1 MKKIFWLLI
10 IPLLMFAS
18 CSKDEDNNT
27 TKVLSTW
34 KQDIGEKSYWFQFTD
49 KNTVLYT
56 VTDKGNKPYNYLGET
71 FEYKQVDN
79 TITIYKNSPAPKAI
93 WLSRSISDNTMNLS
107 GDSQIFEL
115 TKYIVLYD

>member
-1 MKKIFWLLI
+1 MKKLFWLLI

-18 CSKDEDNNT
+18 CSKGEDDNT
-27 TKVLSTW
+27 TKVLSIW
-34 KQDIGEKSYWFQFTD
+34 KQDAGDKSYWFQFTD

-56 VTDKGNKPYNYLGET
+56 ATDKGNKPYNYLGET

-93 WLSRSISDNTMNLS
+93 WLSGSISDNTMNLS
-107 GDSQIFEL
+107 GDSQTFEL